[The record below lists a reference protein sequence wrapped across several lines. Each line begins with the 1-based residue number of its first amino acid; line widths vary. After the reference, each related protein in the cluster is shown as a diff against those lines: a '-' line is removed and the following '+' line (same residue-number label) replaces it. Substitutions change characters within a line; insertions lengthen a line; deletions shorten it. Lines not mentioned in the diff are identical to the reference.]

1 MSHVRYFGRI
11 LVSRSFLV
19 LFDSFYGSG
28 WLRPRRKNR
37 LRFPG
42 LLRLA
47 PAPAGSGSGWLRL
60 RLAPAPV
67 APARAPTAPALARFA
82 PAPGTGPRLAGPWL
96 AGPGWPLAGPRPP
109 ALAPGPRHVR
119 ARRRLR
125 RPRGPGPDSC
135 PRIKDLAPGDADRRP
150 VARPSGAWAL
160 FLSNNTMKI

>member
-60 RLAPAPV
+60 RLAPAP
-67 APARAPTAPALARFA
+67 AGSGSGWLRPRWPR
-82 PAPGTGPRLAGPWL
+82 PGHPRPRHW
-96 AGPGWPLAGPRPP
+96 PGSPRPP
-109 ALAPGPRHVR
+109 ALAPGW
-119 ARRRLR
+119 
-125 RPRGPGPDSC
+125 
-135 PRIKDLAPGDADRRP
+135 LAPGWLAPAGPWLAPGPRHWPPAPGTFEHGDGCGGLG
-150 VARPSGAWAL
+150 ARAPIPAL
-160 FLSNNTMKI
+160 ESRT